1 MFLYVQPRG
10 FCWNNYHQE
19 TCILLINLKTIF
31 GFVRLFGVYFV
42 GDFVRKVK

>member
-1 MFLYVQPRG
+1 MLLYVQPRG

-19 TCILLINLKTIF
+19 TCILLIKTIF